1 MKVLKWVLR
10 NPTLWWSLLLLL
22 LILLQPTP
30 SPLPPQLLLQ
40 WIRICLIFGLCKDAT
55 STSRLAM
62 TSLQTDMEVNLIN
75 YFIYMASRH
84 SAAERRA
91 STRIFHLTLFL
102 ASVLI
107 SAQVI
112 LTPLASSST
121 VLRHVFFGLPLPRL
135 PWGFHSR
142 ACLAMSS
149 DDFRSV
155 WPSHPHLRFLI
166 CKSILG
172 WFVRFHKHSQ
182 A

>member
-1 MKVLKWVLR
+1 MAETCSCTVV
-10 NPTLWWSLLLLL
+10 
-22 LILLQPTP
+22 
-30 SPLPPQLLLQ
+30 
-40 WIRICLIFGLCKDAT
+40 
-55 STSRLAM
+55 
-62 TSLQTDMEVNLIN
+62 
-75 YFIYMASRH
+75 IYIYIYIASRH
-84 SAAERRA
+84 SAAEHRA

-107 SAQVI
+107 SVQVL

-149 DDFRSV
+149 DDFRGV

-166 CKSILG
+166 CKSILDRSYSKRNIRNTVVFLITYICTNNLFLLFDNITG
-172 WFVRFHKHSQ
+172 MTHLKIRNMSEF
-182 A
+182 